1 MVLDGA
7 DPGRLLYGSVG
18 SKRYKIE
25 YSGPGGRSY
34 LNFGQYPSATQ
45 ALCRA
50 GALLANLQVPAE
62 PKTTFTLASMSG
74 GSSVNAIAE
83 HAECEIDLRSEDPQ
97 SSTASYRKSF
107 RFLLSVL
114 SWKISAGM

>member
-1 MVLDGA
+1 MCIRDS
-7 DPGRLLYGSVG
+7 PGRLLYGSVG

-25 YSGPGGRSY
+25 YSGPGGHSY

-62 PKTTFTLASMSG
+62 PKTTFTLATMSG
-74 GSSVNAIAE
+74 GRCV
-83 HAECEIDLRSEDPQ
+83 
-97 SSTASYRKSF
+97 
-107 RFLLSVL
+107 
-114 SWKISAGM
+114 